1 MGCVRRLVIAIVI
14 IAAIAAGWYLRDR
27 WTREPR
33 ASGAEADSLG
43 VVWEPLT
50 MEGAERARTA
60 VQQLERSSGP
70 VFANVRAGDLASY
83 VYVELAKQLP
93 SSAED
98 VRAAVSGDRVYI
110 KASVRLA
117 ELGVGE
123 ALGPFAGVVGE
134 RDTVT
139 FGGRFDIIRPGLAQ
153 FHVLELRVRD
163 FAIPRGLIPR
173 IIGRVRRGAVPE
185 GVSEDGLPLEIPG
198 HLADVRIADG
208 RITLY
213 KTVP

>member
-1 MGCVRRLVIAIVI
+1 MGCVRRLVIALVL

-27 WTREPR
+27 WMREPHPH
-33 ASGAEADSLG
+33 AEADSLG

-50 MEGAERARTA
+50 IEGADRARAT
-60 VQQLERSSGP
+60 VQQLARGSGP

-93 SSAED
+93 SSAEN
-98 VRAAVSGDRVYI
+98 VQAAVIGDRVYI

-134 RDTVT
+134 RDTVS
-139 FGGRFDIIRPGLAQ
+139 FGGQFEVIRPGLAQ
-153 FHVLELRVRD
+153 FHVLDLRVRD
-163 FAIPRGLIPR
+163 FSIPRGLIPR

-185 GVSEDGLPLEIPG
+185 GVAADGLPLEIPT
-198 HLADVRIADG
+198 HIADVRIGDG
-208 RITLY
+208 RIVLY
-213 KTVP
+213 KNTP

>member
-1 MGCVRRLVIAIVI
+1 MRRLVIAVII

-33 ASGAEADSLG
+33 PSGAEADSLG

-60 VQQLERSSGP
+60 VQQLARSSGP

-93 SSAED
+93 SSADD
-98 VRAAVSGDRVYI
+98 VRAAVIGDRVYI

-163 FAIPRGLIPR
+163 FAMPRGLIPR
-173 IIGRVRRGAVPE
+173 IIGRVRRGTVPE
-185 GVSEDGLPLEIPG
+185 GVSEDGLPLEIPS
-198 HLADVRIADG
+198 HIADVRIADG

-213 KTVP
+213 KTVS